1 MHVEQISKQ
10 EQKHCL
16 IARSRLNVNPNL
28 TKENECILLALN
40 ITVSKVYV
48 NRAKKYFLHI
58 FFYMHKMLKDEM
70 LTTIHSSIKLLNQH

>member
-1 MHVEQISKQ
+1 MLLSYNLITKSKSRISIVNVEQMSKQ

-40 ITVSKVYV
+40 ITVSKLYV
-48 NRAKKYFLHI
+48 NRAKKNSTYFLL
-58 FFYMHKMLKDEM
+58 YA
-70 LTTIHSSIKLLNQH
+70 